1 MKIEEMTKPCYDF
14 IQEIEQTHRLE
25 KKMKIKSKKMRYHGL
40 DFDKM
45 QKTTKS
51 LVEVNINFPKK
62 KRKKKKIVFHCGIPQ
77 TITVSVSFLSM
88 RKHIK
93 FS

>member
-1 MKIEEMTKPCYDF
+1 MTKPCYDF
-14 IQEIEQTHRLE
+14 IQEIEQTNRLE
-25 KKMKIKSKKMRYHGL
+25 KKMKISQKKRKYGL
-40 DFDKM
+40 DFDKL
-45 QKTTKS
+45 QKQTKS

-62 KRKKKKIVFHCGIPQ
+62 NRKKKKIVFHCGIPQ